1 MLLCSETNSNIENT
15 LNKAQVLRDKF
26 VNSILKERQPSL
38 VAYST
43 FPIAILHFLLHNDT
57 ANSYFVASLN
67 KCRLSSY
74 RRFYKITLSCNYNN
88 MLIRKE

>member
-1 MLLCSETNSNIENT
+1 M
-15 LNKAQVLRDKF
+15 LRDKF

-88 MLIRKE
+88 MLMLRANIHFENKKKEQKIVDLIVI

>member
-1 MLLCSETNSNIENT
+1 M
-15 LNKAQVLRDKF
+15 LRDKF

-88 MLIRKE
+88 MLIRINKEDKERIRNP

>member
-1 MLLCSETNSNIENT
+1 M
-15 LNKAQVLRDKF
+15 LRDKF

-67 KCRLSSY
+67 KCRLSCLFESTLAIINLNDVY
-74 RRFYKITLSCNYNN
+74 VNRKFKIP
-88 MLIRKE
+88 